1 MIPASSG
8 LARCIL
14 TPDRTVR
21 REAGIPAGLL
31 PRPKQAGRDEQCKP
45 LNDLSI
51 FPAAA
56 KESLHGTDAQ

>member
-1 MIPASSG
+1 MTAANCG
-8 LARCIL
+8 LAECVF

-31 PRPKQAGRDEQCKP
+31 PQPKQAGRDEQCKP